1 MQNIIKNIFY
11 TTSRQVLTSLISF
24 ALIVAIARF
33 YGPKGNGLF
42 AVLLLLPS
50 TLINILN
57 FGIPSSNVYLI
68 GKHRDLLAEI
78 FVINLKIVTIISCF
92 GLVGGGL
99 IIELFHGDLFPG
111 IEYTLLWI
119 ALISF
124 PIGLAQVLVNSIF
137 HALEEFKHYNIL
149 LILQPSILTL
159 LILFLFMAGFK
170 DLIYLVGS
178 QFISVL
184 VTFLI
189 SMVYIKP
196 FIVNRQFKKN
206 FLLKQIINFGLKSH
220 LSNLLT
226 FLNYKI
232 DIFLTNF
239 FLGPVSVGVYII
251 AVGISERL
259 WILSHSASTVIFPRL
274 AKLSCSDPEYKFL
287 TNSLSRIVIALTLFF
302 SIFIFLI
309 IDFIINIF
317 FGEEY
322 LSASLAFSILLP
334 GIVFLSGSRIL
345 SNNIAARG
353 KPEVNLYIAGII
365 FFISILGNLV
375 FIPYFGIEGAALATS
390 ITYFFH
396 LIFTNFV
403 YCKLSDCSFFNPL
416 VVNFKDLHFIRQFI
430 TQVNS

>member
-1 MQNIIKNIFY
+1 M
-11 TTSRQVLTSLISF
+11 IS
-24 ALIVAIARF
+24 I
-33 YGPKGNGLF
+33 
-42 AVLLLLPS
+42 
-50 TLINILN
+50 N
-57 FGIPSSNVYLI
+57 FGIPSSNVNLI

-124 PIGLAQVLVNSIF
+124 PISLAQVLVNSIF

-159 LILFLFMAGFK
+159 LILFLFVAGFK

-251 AVGISERL
+251 AV
-259 WILSHSASTVIFPRL
+259 
-274 AKLSCSDPEYKFL
+274 
-287 TNSLSRIVIALTLFF
+287 
-302 SIFIFLI
+302 
-309 IDFIINIF
+309 
-317 FGEEY
+317 
-322 LSASLAFSILLP
+322 
-334 GIVFLSGSRIL
+334 
-345 SNNIAARG
+345 
-353 KPEVNLYIAGII
+353 
-365 FFISILGNLV
+365 
-375 FIPYFGIEGAALATS
+375 
-390 ITYFFH
+390 
-396 LIFTNFV
+396 
-403 YCKLSDCSFFNPL
+403 
-416 VVNFKDLHFIRQFI
+416 
-430 TQVNS
+430 